1 MTNDDT
7 PTYNLK
13 AVVRETGLKPD
24 TLRAWERR
32 YGVPDPDRTGGG
44 HRLFSQ
50 QDINTLK
57 WLLARQNEGMSIS
70 RAVSLWRSL
79 RAEGQDPFYTH
90 PLSHTYEPQLAVAPV
105 PLAVEMG
112 HTVAELRR
120 GWVEACVAFDE
131 QGAEVIL
138 NQAFAYFSPEVV
150 CFELLQK
157 GLADIGNGWY
167 SGAISVQQEH
177 FASALALRRLDALLA
192 ATPAPTRPGRLIIGC
207 PPGESHTFSPLLL
220 AYLMRRRGRH
230 VIYLGADVPTQ
241 RLQATIEWTRP
252 NLVVFSAQLLDTA
265 ASLLDTAHFL
275 QSIDVPLAFGGKVF
289 NHIPA
294 LRRRIPGHFLGEELS
309 QAPAVAE
316 QLLLQQPSEPPQV
329 EEPSALYRAAWLYFR
344 EHAGLIETQLW
355 QDYRPRQAGRVDS
368 IDVSVYM
375 TRNILS
381 ALKLGELH
389 FVDDNLH
396 WIAEMLSNHNIPS
409 QELVAFLHA
418 YHQAAA
424 QHLSGPAG
432 RLVLDWLASTVATAG
447 NMVAHQA
454 PPTGQG

>member
-1 MTNDDT
+1 MTHDDT

-32 YGVPDPDRTGGG
+32 YGVPEPDRTGGG
-44 HRLFSQ
+44 HRLYSQ

-57 WLLARQNEGMSIS
+57 WLLARQDEGLSIS

-79 RAEGQDPFYTH
+79 RDEGRDPFQTH
-90 PLSHTYEPQLAVAPV
+90 PPAQSHEPVTA
-105 PLAVEMG
+105 MG
-112 HTVAELRR
+112 PALPAAELGQNVAELRH
-120 GWVEACVAFDE
+120 GWVQACLAFDE
-131 QGAEVIL
+131 QRAEIIL
-138 NQAFAYFSPEVV
+138 NQAFAFFSPELV

-157 GLADIGNGWY
+157 GLAEIGNGWY

-177 FASALALRRLDALLA
+177 FASALAMRRLDALLA

-220 AYLMRRRGRH
+220 AFLMRRRGRH
-230 VIYLGADVPTQ
+230 VIYLGADVPSQ

-294 LRRRIPGHFLGEELS
+294 LRRRIPGHFLGEDLN
-309 QAPAVAE
+309 QVPAAIE
-316 QLLLQQPSEPPQV
+316 QLLLRPAPPSPA
-329 EEPSALYRAAWLYFR
+329 EEPDALYRTAWAYFR
-344 EHAGLIETQLW
+344 ENAGVIETQLW
-355 QDYRPRQAGRVDS
+355 QDYRPRQSNAVDS
-368 IDVSVYM
+368 VDVGVYM

-381 ALKLGELH
+381 ALKLGDLH

-396 WIAEMLSNHNIPS
+396 WIEGMLSNYNIPS
-409 QELVAFLHA
+409 QALVEFLQA

-424 QHLSGPAG
+424 QHLRGPAG
-432 RLVLDWLASTVATAG
+432 HLVLDWLAGALATATE
-447 NMVAHQA
+447 NAA
-454 PPTGQG
+454 NATPATA